1 MNQEDQLIGG
11 GVAIHVRLQVTGA
24 VGAVGKAQRASAKA
38 AVVGKLSARNS
49 LARPVSPRPCSHT
62 TKRLRGARLVAGSI
76 RPSEIPEEEKSA
88 RRSVDYCG

>member
-1 MNQEDQLIGG
+1 
-11 GVAIHVRLQVTGA
+11 
-24 VGAVGKAQRASAKA
+24 
-38 AVVGKLSARNS
+38 